1 MTSMLKT
8 FALGVGAPIVL
19 VAGLFGLHAAP
30 GYTLAGLSGA
40 TIGRAPGLAREARMQ
55 ACQELEVS
63 DVAWVTLDEDFN
75 IDEQVDS
82 YPSGTELITP
92 VFEYDCVPSRV
103 SITTVYSLDGDV
115 VFSDKETLRATNS
128 SGLYAY
134 PLGTTDGEPLPDGLW
149 SVQYFDGE
157 DLLTSG
163 EVTVGDA
170 NSESIG
176 VEGTVKDKKT
186 RRNIRGAT
194 ILVLE
199 PGITAQDWVDNGQ
212 DGDEVLTAGQSDS
225 QGAFTLTHTLTRN
238 ETYSLIVVARGYK
251 PIATDTFV
259 IGDNVAAPAQL
270 NILMVK

>member
-1 MTSMLKT
+1 
-8 FALGVGAPIVL
+8 
-19 VAGLFGLHAAP
+19 
-30 GYTLAGLSGA
+30 
-40 TIGRAPGLAREARMQ
+40 
-55 ACQELEVS
+55 
-63 DVAWVTLDEDFN
+63 
-75 IDEQVDS
+75 
-82 YPSGTELITP
+82 
-92 VFEYDCVPSRV
+92 V

-134 PLGTTDGEPLPDGLW
+134 PLGTTDGDPLPDGLW

-170 NSESIG
+170 NSESIA

-194 ILVLE
+194 ILVLQ

-225 QGAFTLTHTLTRN
+225 QGAFTLADTLTRN

-259 IGDNVAAPAQL
+259 IDDDVAAPAQL